1 MPREL
6 IFTSVPKGV
15 KPGSTGYCTV
25 AKHKGIDRLL
35 DQAVEKLCFYEL
47 MKLPSKPVVIN
58 YSILT
63 LNTGTFYVLTR
74 TCYSGSD
81 HTGRTNYISHNLI
94 FDQTEIFSQPVSPAE
109 IFLKGT
115 GWLSTWPQGQ
125 PPTYLVEGECK
136 VSIPVPSGNLSN
148 LPTWVQLTGKS
159 SLAHELKG
167 HPRWKFITEGG
178 DHNKTLSLL
187 AEFAWLDPS
196 YLQLSWSQL
205 TFTTYLQPSEK
216 AANFKIVAGDLSVPA
231 FKAISCSTL
240 NISSTGGAN
249 ACFSSTGA
257 EQFGPLPEQN
267 QPIVDQSREIPEA
280 ESIQPVAD
288 SPTLKF
294 KKPKLTS
301 VQPTFPSVTPT
312 TGIPQRQSNLN
323 LGQPS
328 SSNIPIGPDDV
339 PEIHVPRK
347 KSKFIIFL
355 ISFISISVLGAATF
369 AAIYFWPEKATQGTT
384 NPEKLS
390 QSSEEKEIESD
401 NSIMPDRSDS
411 GEGKPKHSEADD
423 SPESE
428 VIKPEPDKPEKPL
441 EELKSEFE
449 TKEKAFVGTIENSIN
464 SMKLG
469 KDLDNKLS
477 ELTKIII
484 QIENDF
490 PEEKTIKEYKN
501 KIDKL
506 RDNLEKKR
514 ELLNNPLPEILPSV
528 IDSGD
533 PFSGFPFDR
542 TGKPNAPDKTFFWD
556 HNTKTYVD
564 NKSQTAV
571 HEAFWVKNER
581 KNDGSGASITKF
593 YLVRGQTYSLDE
605 KLFENLTIPDAYE
618 VKSESQ
624 NSVPNLKFPTGLRIT
639 DKRISKGKPNF
650 VNYLKCL
657 SELKVNQ
664 IFREKGNKLEF
675 GLIHKSGE
683 DALNERGQLIN
694 QVGEIAEMNENFSE
708 PITPRVVK
716 EMIQGLPDHISEVIS
731 DNQGKEGEFM
741 KENQKLAGL
750 LGSSFDP
757 KEYSTDL
764 ELEIS
769 EKAVSKIKKLEKEL
783 PRDFEKA
790 FKDKNLLLFVAG
802 TMKFDTWK
810 EITQTYKSYKAEE
823 WDGKIESAKTKA
835 EEAKDK
841 FEGLEG
847 NKNDKEKYEQLKNKK
862 NETEAALKGVRKD
875 EEKWDR
881 NFTSEFPSESKEFNI
896 LKTTIQRSMAFFKT
910 YSAPLSEVELE
921 SLKNYK
927 EQIEL
932 FLNGPSYPWHVLDQR
947 SEKPMFII
955 KKRE

>member
-47 MKLPSKPVVIN
+47 MKLPNKPVVNN
-58 YSILT
+58 YTILS

-81 HTGRTNYISHNLI
+81 HTGRTNYLSHNLI

-125 PPTYLVEGECK
+125 PPTYLVEGVCK

-148 LPTWVQLTGKS
+148 LPTWAQLTGKS

-167 HPRWKFITEGG
+167 YPRWKIITEGG

-187 AEFAWLDPS
+187 SEFAWLDPS

-216 AANFKIVAGDLSVPA
+216 AANFKIVAGDLSVPS
-231 FKAISCSTL
+231 FKAILCSTL

-249 ACFSSTGA
+249 ACFSATGA

-267 QPIVDQSREIPEA
+267 QPIVDQSQEISEV
-280 ESIQPVAD
+280 ESIQPVAH
-288 SPTLKF
+288 SPTLKL
-294 KKPKLTS
+294 KKPKLAS
-301 VQPTFPSVTPT
+301 VQPTFPSVIPS

-323 LGQPS
+323 LGQSS

-355 ISFISISVLGAATF
+355 ISFMSIGVLGAATF
-369 AAIYFWPEKATQGTT
+369 AVIHFWPEKATRGTT
-384 NPEKLS
+384 NPEKFS
-390 QSSEEKEIESD
+390 QSEVEKEIESD
-401 NSIMPDRSDS
+401 NSSMPDGADS
-411 GEGKPKHSEADD
+411 GEGKPEQSEAVE
-423 SPESE
+423 SPESDI
-428 VIKPEPDKPEKPL
+428 IKPEPDKPEKPL
-441 EELKSEFE
+441 RELKSEFYALVE
-449 TKEKAFVGTIENSIN
+449 IIENSIN
-464 SMKLG
+464 SSERDAG
-469 KDLDNKLS
+469 LDDKLS
-477 ELTKIII
+477 ELTEIKTL
-484 QIENDF
+484 IEKNF
-490 PEEKTIKEYKN
+490 PKEKTIKEYEN
-501 KIDKL
+501 EIVKL
-506 RDNLEKKR
+506 RDNLERKR
-514 ELLNNPLPEILPSV
+514 ELLNNPLPEILPLV
-528 IDSGD
+528 IDSED
-533 PFSGFPFDR
+533 PFSGFPFNR
-542 TGKPNAPDKTFFWD
+542 TGKPNAPDKTYFWD
-556 HNTKTYVD
+556 HNTKTCVD
-564 NKSQTAV
+564 NKSQTAM

-593 YLVRGQTYSLDE
+593 YLLRDQTYSVDE

-639 DKRISKGKPNF
+639 DKRISKGRPNF
-650 VNYLKCL
+650 VNYFKCL

-708 PITPRVVK
+708 PITPRFVK
-716 EMIQGLPDHISEVIS
+716 EMIQGLPDHISEVVS
-731 DNQGKEGEFM
+731 YNQGKEGEFM
-741 KENQKLAGL
+741 KKKQKLAGL

-790 FKDKNLLLFVAG
+790 FKGKNLLLPGSGA
-802 TMKFDTWK
+802 MKFDTWK
-810 EITQTYKSYKAEE
+810 EITQTYKSYKTAE
-823 WDGKIESAKTKA
+823 WDGKIKSAEKKA
-835 EEAKDK
+835 KEAKKNFDDLK
-841 FEGLEG
+841 G
-847 NKNDKEKYEQLKNKK
+847 NKNDKKKYEQLENKK
-862 NETEAALKGVRKD
+862 NETEAALKGGRKD
-875 EEKWDR
+875 KEKWDK
-881 NFTSEFPSESKEFNI
+881 NFTSEFPSESNEFKD
-896 LKTTIQRSMAFFKT
+896 LKTTIEISMYFFKT
-910 YSAPLSEVELE
+910 YSEPLSEVELE

-927 EQIEL
+927 EQLKL